1 MLVGAGVAEVA
12 RASVD
17 RPPPRWPAWAVAAML
32 ATGPDADIILGLL
45 LGRGGAFHGTFTHS
59 ITATAA
65 VGVLAWAMA
74 GWRWGVVAGAGYGSH
89 LVVDLLDDTGP
100 TNLMLGW
107 PFTEAR
113 PYSIGRLFPRVNI
126 EGNGAWDTGM
136 NLLADRAEMIDLAL
150 QTGVGAAVFGVLLL
164 VAAAIRRAR
173 GVSGAGR

>member
-12 RASVD
+12 RASAA
-17 RPPPRWPAWAVAAML
+17 RPPPRWPAWSVAAIL

-45 LGRGGAFHGTFTHS
+45 LGRGGTYHGTFTHS
-59 ITATAA
+59 IAATVLVAF
-65 VGVLAWAMA
+65 LAWAA
-74 GWRWGVVAGAGYGSH
+74 GGWRWGVIGGAAYGSH

-126 EGNGAWDTGM
+126 EGNGAWDTAM

-164 VAAAIRRAR
+164 LAAGIRRAR
-173 GVSGAGR
+173 GVSGGGR